1 MLALLSRA
9 AAWSYRLALPHW
21 ARKSK
26 TFSFSFFPPSTT
38 EESYEIKLPAIGRN
52 VPSKEGEGK

>member
-9 AAWSYRLALPHW
+9 AAWTYRLALPHW

-26 TFSFSFFPPSTT
+26 TFSFFAFPPSAT
-38 EESYEIKLPAIGRN
+38 EESYEIKLPAIGR
-52 VPSKEGEGK
+52 KEGEGK